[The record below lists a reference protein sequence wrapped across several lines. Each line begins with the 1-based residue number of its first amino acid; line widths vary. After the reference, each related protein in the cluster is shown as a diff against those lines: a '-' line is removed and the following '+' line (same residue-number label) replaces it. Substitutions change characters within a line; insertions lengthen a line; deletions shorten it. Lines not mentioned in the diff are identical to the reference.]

1 MPAEQVRLVR
11 VATRRTIAEQ
21 VFELELESID
31 GTRLPDWEP
40 GAHIDLRLGSDLIRQ
55 YSLVPS
61 SSGREGTWT
70 IAILV
75 EPEGRGGSVL
85 ISETLHPGTEVKTS
99 GPRNHFALS
108 PGGEYWFVAGGIG
121 ITPMLAMCAAA
132 DSAGARWRLS
142 YLGRDRVAMPY
153 LDELQARYPGRVETH
168 IRSDDRRLD
177 ASAAIR
183 AMAQGTGVYVCGP
196 ERLLDEIEAAMA
208 PDRLADVHL
217 ERFHPRDDVFA
228 PNTDFT
234 VYAAKSDIE
243 FVVPHDETIILAAD
257 FEGITVEGDCLEGTC
272 GSCETRVLLGAVEHR
287 DSVLGPLERL
297 AARSMMICVSRA
309 APGCDRLELDL

>member
-11 VATRRTIAEQ
+11 VAERRTIAEQ

-40 GAHIDLRLGSDLIRQ
+40 GAHIDLRLGTDLIRQ

-61 SSGREGTWT
+61 SSGRTGTWT

-85 ISETLHPGTEVKTS
+85 IAESLHPGSEVKAS

-108 PGGEYWFVAGGIG
+108 PAERYWFVAGGIG
-121 ITPMLAMCAAA
+121 ITPLLAMCAAA
-132 DSAGARWRLS
+132 DLAGAQWRLS
-142 YLGRDRVAMPY
+142 YLGRDRAAMPY
-153 LDELQARYPGRVETH
+153 LDKLQTRYPDRVETH
-168 IRSDDRRLD
+168 IRSENRRLD
-177 ASAAIR
+177 ATAAIE
-183 AMAQGTGVYVCGP
+183 AMVPGTGVYVCGP
-196 ERLLDEIEAAMA
+196 ERLLDEIETAMS
-208 PDRLADVHL
+208 PGRLADVHL

-228 PNTDFT
+228 PNAEFT

-257 FEGITVEGDCLEGTC
+257 FEGIAVAGDCLEGTC
-272 GSCETRVLLGAVEHR
+272 GSCETRVLRGAVEHR
-287 DSVLGPLERL
+287 DSVLGPLDRL
-297 AARSMMICVSRA
+297 VSRSMMICVSRA